1 MRRADWSLILAHLD
15 LVAFDMARHL
25 GGLRLTTV
33 LNTYTWREFRTLVN
47 GLLGLDEFVTTPAGV
62 QAIPATSLGALF
74 QTTDDDEE
82 PDDE

>member
-1 MRRADWSLILAHLD
+1 MRRADWSEIITRLD

-33 LNTYTWREFRTLVN
+33 LNTYTWREFRALVN
-47 GLLGLDEFVTTPAGV
+47 GLLGLDDHIVTPAGV
-62 QAIPATSLGALF
+62 QTFPATAIGALF

-82 PDDE
+82 QDDE